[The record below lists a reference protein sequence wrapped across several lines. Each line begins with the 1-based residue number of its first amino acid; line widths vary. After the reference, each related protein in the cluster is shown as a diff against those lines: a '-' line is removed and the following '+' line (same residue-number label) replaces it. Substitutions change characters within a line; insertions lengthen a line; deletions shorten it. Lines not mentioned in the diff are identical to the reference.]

1 MQYEFEVNEH
11 KYFYI
16 KLRAE
21 YFVNIL
27 QILCNKRG
35 SLSILSF
42 IIAYKLL
49 RQCSK
54 KAQVNQ
60 YDIFMERMHEFD
72 V

>member
-1 MQYEFEVNEH
+1 MQCEYEVNEH

-16 KLRAE
+16 KLLAE

-35 SLSILSF
+35 SLSILNF

-60 YDIFMERMHEFD
+60 YDIFMEYMHEFD